1 MKTLL
6 LAEDRPED
14 VFIMMRA
21 LQRAKFACH
30 LQVAPDGS
38 KIIDY
43 LSGEGRYIDRKIFPI
58 PDLILLDIKMPRRTG
73 HEVLEWI
80 RSRPEFNQLPVVMLT
95 GSNEP
100 SDLERAYSAG
110 ANSYLVKPVL
120 YLEFE
125 RMLPC
130 LLEYWLHLN
139 QTQLHSRAST
149 GLGQAARPVKSS
161 RRSRLPLATNAA
173 AAMPPS

>member
-21 LQRAKFACH
+21 LQRVKFACH
-30 LQVAPDGS
+30 LQVSPDGS
-38 KIIDY
+38 KIIEY
-43 LSGEGRYIDRKIFPI
+43 LSGTGQYVDRKVFPI

-73 HEVLEWI
+73 HEVLDWI
-80 RSRPEFNQLPVVMLT
+80 RARPEFNQLPVVMLT

-120 YLEFE
+120 YQEFE

-130 LLEYWLHLN
+130 L
-139 QTQLHSRAST
+139 
-149 GLGQAARPVKSS
+149 
-161 RRSRLPLATNAA
+161 
-173 AAMPPS
+173 